1 MEIHLSD
8 AEINYAIEGAISALN
23 SLNLIEPSFK
33 GSERDKVNC
42 EVNLGTIF
50 HSRRSTRGGW
60 FAKRWDPML
69 RKCDKIN
76 NAFHAPN

>member
-23 SLNLIEPSFK
+23 SLNLIERPFK

-42 EVNLGTIF
+42 EINLETIF
-50 HSRRSTRGGW
+50 HSRRSEGRVV
-60 FAKRWDPML
+60 R
-69 RKCDKIN
+69 
-76 NAFHAPN
+76 